1 MVSYPLAPLPI
12 SSAIYSISCVSW
24 LLYGLS
30 GLIFRSI
37 WYIGVRG
44 FPLRPIPSLGAMGP
58 GPGHLG
64 KFFSA
69 RRRRRRRRRRRPWRD
84 QPTTNLPTYLPT
96 YMPKMKHTWYWLR
109 VSTWIILRKK
119 IWAQYYRQ
127 IDRNSDI
134 YLVSMVL
141 SHFEKSHFLKKVS
154 PDRLA
159 HIRHVS
165 FCKILH
171 CLPLGM

>member
-1 MVSYPLAPLPI
+1 MHWKFGVLIKHTFAYAFYPSLLSLYNLSEWGVSP
-12 SSAIYSISCVSW
+12 
-24 LLYGLS
+24 YGA
-30 GLIFRSI
+30 
-37 WYIGVRG
+37 
-44 FPLRPIPSLGAMGP
+44 IPSLGAMGP

-69 RRRRRRRRRRRPWRD
+69 RRRRRPWRD

>member
-1 MVSYPLAPLPI
+1 MESLIKGIPN
-12 SSAIYSISCVSW
+12 
-24 LLYGLS
+24 YGLMES
-30 GLIFRSI
+30 QDWIAIPTVWGDIPLKG
-37 WYIGVRG
+37 IGVRG
-44 FPLRPIPSLGAMGP
+44 FPLRGYSIPGRDGTWAWT
-58 GPGHLG
+58 
-64 KFFSA
+64 
-69 RRRRRRRRRRRPWRD
+69 PWRILLGVPPPSSPLEE
-84 QPTTNLPTYLPT
+84 PTYYQPTYLPT

-154 PDRLA
+154 PGSVA
-159 HIRHVS
+159 HGW
-165 FCKILH
+165 F
-171 CLPLGM
+171 LGNVFS